1 MILKLLSLLITA
13 TNLANV
19 SPTENKASSLI
30 SSRENLKVAISAAK
44 DGDVILVDDIDFTS
58 GVTGLFNVYERIEI
72 KKSITIKGK
81 DSGSTFK
88 RGSFDIFGGKTYAD
102 LLNVKF
108 ENIIF
113 SLYENNKSLTSE
125 DWKDEAKSQYAS
137 FFSGNVNA
145 SYKGCSFKG
154 YMNYEGGALY
164 GMYGNYQE
172 NPDYLSQYGDQTA
185 SKLNINIDKCSFT
198 DNAAYHAGG
207 ALFFDGYQDNIS
219 ININESVFDDNI
231 SGTFNKKG
239 WGGGA
244 IYANDITLKAVDSKF
259 TNNLANYVYQGD
271 TSTQDGSQ
279 GGAICLINSEFDFD
293 NVLIAN
299 NRASYGGG
307 LYFGNTNGRIISS
320 IIENNTAQRSSNEE
334 IFYGKMANS
343 ELGGAIY
350 FTGSGHS
357 LKVLN
362 SRIINNLSHNVYS
375 GIAHPMIYGQNDINN
390 IELFYSLYFNKP
402 FLATEFEFDFDK
414 PDDVLAYESF
424 NIKGSVILDEIY
436 KETFTRD
443 EMPSTENGYNR
454 LTSISKALET
464 GLLSLDKDNN
474 YQFNSS
480 SLKDFVV
487 SEQIVNEI
495 FGENAKYM
503 SGLSLGSTRNPSCM
517 LNIYNGKEL
526 IGSRIVHFLE
536 EISLRQLESTKLKKF
551 IGYKDKNDKLLDSKF
566 IFDGKENVNSIDIYA
581 KYEYT
586 PLFYFLVIGVPII
599 SVTLIAGV
607 VLTIL
612 LIIKKK
618 KIVKQPKPSFSFS
631 DEEINR
637 FLVCYD
643 KVLTNKEKD
652 IAMAILKGKTR
663 DEIASKYFISK
674 STVKTHINHIYAKLN
689 VSSRN
694 EFIDLV
700 KDKIK

>member
-1 MILKLLSLLITA
+1 MILKLLSLLIVVPS
-13 TNLANV
+13 LANV
-19 SPTENKASSLI
+19 LPTMNKASSLI
-30 SSRENLKVAISAAK
+30 SSREALKVAISAAN

-58 GVTGLFNVYERIEI
+58 GVTGLYNVYERIEI

-102 LLNVKF
+102 LLSVRF
-108 ENIIF
+108 ENINF
-113 SLYENNKSLTSE
+113 SLYENNKDLTSE
-125 DWKDEAKSQYAS
+125 EWKDDAKLQYAS

-145 SYKGCSFKG
+145 SYKGCTFKG

-172 NPDYLSQYGDQTA
+172 NPDYLTLYGDQTSA
-185 SKLNINIDKCSFT
+185 KLNINLDNCTFV

-207 ALFFDGYQDNIS
+207 ALFFDGYQDNVS
-219 ININESVFDDNI
+219 ININKTVFDNNI
-231 SGTFNKKG
+231 SGTFDKKG

-244 IYANDITLKAVDSKF
+244 IYATDIALKAVDSKF

-279 GGAICLINSEFDFD
+279 GGAICLFNSEFDFD

-320 IIENNTAQRSSNEE
+320 AIENNTAQRSSNEE

-362 SRIINNLSHNVYS
+362 SKIINNLSHNVYS
-375 GIAHPMIYGQNDINN
+375 GIAHPIIYGENDVNN
-390 IELFYSLYFNKP
+390 IELFYSLYANKP

-414 PDDVLAYESF
+414 PDDVLAYQSF
-424 NIKGSVILDEIY
+424 NIKGSVVLDEIY
-436 KETFTRD
+436 KETFVRD
-443 EMPSTENGYNR
+443 EAPSVENGYNR
-454 LTSISKALET
+454 LTSVSKALET

-487 SEQIVNEI
+487 PEKILNEI
-495 FGENAKYM
+495 FGENAKYL
-503 SGLSLGSTRNPSCM
+503 SGISLGSTRNPSCK
-517 LNIYNGKEL
+517 LNIYNGKDL
-526 IGSRIVHFLE
+526 IESKNVHFLE
-536 EISLRQLESTKLKKF
+536 EIALRQLESTKFKKF
-551 IGYKDKNDKLLDSKF
+551 IGYKDESGRLLGNKF
-566 IFDGKENVNSIDIYA
+566 IYDGKDNITSINIYA
-581 KYEYT
+581 KYENT
-586 PLFYFLVIGVPII
+586 SLFYFLAIGVPII
-599 SVTLIAGV
+599 SVLLIVGV
-607 VLTIL
+607 VITVL

-618 KIVKQPKPSFSFS
+618 KNAKQPKPSFTFTE
-631 DEEINR
+631 EEINK
-637 FLVCYD
+637 FLACYD

-652 IAMAILKGKTR
+652 IATAILKGKTR
-663 DEIASKYFISK
+663 DEIASKNYISK
-674 STVKTHINHIYAKLN
+674 ATVKTHINHIYTKLN
-689 VSSRN
+689 VFSRN

>member
-1 MILKLLSLLITA
+1 MILKLLSLLIVVPS
-13 TNLANV
+13 LANV
-19 SPTENKASSLI
+19 PPTTNKANSLI
-30 SSRENLKVAISAAK
+30 SSRDALKVAISAAN

-58 GVTGLFNVYERIEI
+58 GVTGLYNVYERIEI
-72 KKSITIKGK
+72 KKIITIKGK

-102 LLNVKF
+102 LLSVRF
-108 ENIIF
+108 ENINF
-113 SLYENNKSLTSE
+113 SLYENNKDLTSE
-125 DWKDEAKSQYAS
+125 EWKDDAKLQYAS

-145 SYKGCSFKG
+145 SYKGCTFKG

-172 NPDYLSQYGDQTA
+172 NPDYLTLYGDQTSA
-185 SKLNINIDKCSFT
+185 KLNINLDNCTFV

-207 ALFFDGYQDNIS
+207 ALFFDGYQDNVS
-219 ININESVFDDNI
+219 ININKTVFDNNI
-231 SGTFNKKG
+231 SGTFDKKG

-244 IYANDITLKAVDSKF
+244 IYATDIALKAVDSKF

-279 GGAICLINSEFDFD
+279 GGAICLFNSEFDFD

-320 IIENNTAQRSSNEE
+320 TIENTAQRSSNEE

-362 SRIINNLSHNVYS
+362 SKIINNLSHNVYS
-375 GIAHPMIYGQNDINN
+375 GIAHPIIYGENDVNN
-390 IELFYSLYFNKP
+390 IELFYSLYANKP

-414 PDDVLAYESF
+414 PDDVLAYQSF
-424 NIKGSVILDEIY
+424 NIKGSVVLDEIY
-436 KETFTRD
+436 KETFVRD
-443 EMPSTENGYNR
+443 EAPSIENGYNR
-454 LTSISKALET
+454 LTSVSKALET

-480 SLKDFVV
+480 SLEDFVV
-487 SEQIVNEI
+487 PEKTLNEI

-503 SGLSLGSTRNPSCM
+503 SGLSLGSTRNSSCK
-517 LNIYNGKEL
+517 LNIYNGKDL
-526 IGSRIVHFLE
+526 IESRTVHFLE
-536 EISLRQLESTKLKKF
+536 EIALRQLESTKLKKYV
-551 IGYKDKNDKLLDSKF
+551 GYKDENGQLLNNKF
-566 IFDGKENVNSIDIYA
+566 VFDGKDNITSINIYA
-581 KYEYT
+581 KYENT

-599 SVTLIAGV
+599 SVVLIAGV
-607 VLTIL
+607 VITVL

-618 KIVKQPKPSFSFS
+618 KNAKQPKPSFTFTE
-631 DEEINR
+631 EEINK
-637 FLVCYD
+637 FLACYD

-652 IAMAILKGKTR
+652 IATAILKGKTR
-663 DEIASKYFISK
+663 DEIASKNYISK
-674 STVKTHINHIYAKLN
+674 ATVKTHINHIYTKLN
-689 VSSRN
+689 VFSRN

>member
-1 MILKLLSLLITA
+1 MILKLLSLLIVVPS
-13 TNLANV
+13 LANV
-19 SPTENKASSLI
+19 PPNTNKANSLI
-30 SSRENLKVAISAAK
+30 SSRDALKVAISAANN
-44 DGDVILVDDIDFTS
+44 GDVILVDDIDFTS
-58 GVTGLFNVYERIEI
+58 GVTGLYNVYERIEI

-102 LLNVKF
+102 LLSVRF
-108 ENIIF
+108 ENINF
-113 SLYENNKSLTSE
+113 SLYENNKDLTSE
-125 DWKDEAKSQYAS
+125 EWKDDAKLQYAS

-145 SYKGCSFKG
+145 SYKGCTFKG

-164 GMYGNYQE
+164 GMYGNYKE
-172 NPDYLSQYGDQTA
+172 NPDYLTLYGDQTSA
-185 SKLNINIDKCSFT
+185 KLNINLDNCTFV

-207 ALFFDGYQDNIS
+207 ALFFDGYQDNVS
-219 ININESVFDDNI
+219 ININKTVFDNNI
-231 SGTFNKKG
+231 SGTFDKKG

-244 IYANDITLKAVDSKF
+244 IYATDIALRAVDSKF

-279 GGAICLINSEFDFD
+279 GGAICLFNSEFDFD

-320 IIENNTAQRSSNEE
+320 TIENNTAQRSSNEE

-362 SRIINNLSHNVYS
+362 SKIINNLSHNVYS
-375 GIAHPMIYGQNDINN
+375 GIAHPIIYGENDVNN
-390 IELFYSLYFNKP
+390 IELFYSLYANKP
-402 FLATEFEFDFDK
+402 FLATEFEFEFDK
-414 PDDVLAYESF
+414 PDDVLAYQSF
-424 NIKGSVILDEIY
+424 NIKGSVVLDEIY
-436 KETFTRD
+436 KETFVRD
-443 EMPSTENGYNR
+443 EAPSVENGYNR
-454 LTSISKALET
+454 LTSVSKALET

-487 SEQIVNEI
+487 PEKILNEI

-503 SGLSLGSTRNPSCM
+503 SDLSLGSTRNPSCK
-517 LNIYNGKEL
+517 LNIYNGKDL
-526 IGSRIVHFLE
+526 IESKNVHFLE
-536 EISLRQLESTKLKKF
+536 EIALRQLESTKLKKF
-551 IGYKDKNDKLLDSKF
+551 IGYKDENGQLLNNRF
-566 IFDGKENVNSIDIYA
+566 IFDGKDNITSINIYA
-581 KYEYT
+581 KYENT
-586 PLFYFLVIGVPII
+586 PLFYFLAIGVPII
-599 SVTLIAGV
+599 SVLLIVGV
-607 VLTIL
+607 VITVL

-618 KIVKQPKPSFSFS
+618 KNAKQPKPSFTFTE
-631 DEEINR
+631 EEINK
-637 FLVCYD
+637 FLACYD

-652 IAMAILKGKTR
+652 IATAILKGKTR
-663 DEIASKYFISK
+663 DEIASKNYISK
-674 STVKTHINHIYAKLN
+674 ATVKTHINHIYTKLN
-689 VSSRN
+689 VFSRN

>member
-1 MILKLLSLLITA
+1 MILKLLSLLIVVPS
-13 TNLANV
+13 LANV
-19 SPTENKASSLI
+19 PPNTNKANSLI
-30 SSRENLKVAISAAK
+30 SSRDALKVAISAAN

-58 GVTGLFNVYERIEI
+58 GVTGLYNVYERVEI

-102 LLNVKF
+102 LLSVRF
-108 ENIIF
+108 ENINF
-113 SLYENNKSLTSE
+113 SLYENNKNLTSE
-125 DWKDEAKSQYAS
+125 EWKDDAKLQYAS

-145 SYKGCSFKG
+145 SYKGCTFKG

-172 NPDYLSQYGDQTA
+172 NPDYLTLYGDQTSA
-185 SKLNINIDKCSFT
+185 KLNINLDNCTFV

-207 ALFFDGYQDNIS
+207 ALFFDGYQDNVS
-219 ININESVFDDNI
+219 ININKTVFDNNI
-231 SGTFNKKG
+231 SGTFDKKG

-244 IYANDITLKAVDSKF
+244 IYATDIALKAVDSKF

-279 GGAICLINSEFDFD
+279 GGAICLFNSEFDFD

-307 LYFGNTNGRIISS
+307 LYFGNTNGCIISS
-320 IIENNTAQRSSNEE
+320 TIENNTAQRSSNEE
-334 IFYGKMANS
+334 ISYGKMANS

-362 SRIINNLSHNVYS
+362 SKIINNLSHNVYS
-375 GIAHPMIYGQNDINN
+375 GIAHPIIYGENDVNN
-390 IELFYSLYFNKP
+390 IELFYSLYANKP

-414 PDDVLAYESF
+414 PDDVLAYQSF
-424 NIKGSVILDEIY
+424 NIKGSVVLDEIY
-436 KETFTRD
+436 KETFVRD
-443 EMPSTENGYNR
+443 ESPSIENGYNR
-454 LTSISKALET
+454 LTSVSKALET

-487 SEQIVNEI
+487 PEKILNEI

-503 SGLSLGSTRNPSCM
+503 SGISLGSTRHSLCT
-517 LNIYNGKEL
+517 LNVYNSKNL
-526 IGSRIVHFLE
+526 IESRTAHFLE
-536 EISLRQLESTKLKKF
+536 EIFLRELESTKFKKF
-551 IGYKDKNDKLLDSKF
+551 IGYKGESGRLLGNKF
-566 IFDGKENVNSIDIYA
+566 IYDGKDNNASINIYA
-581 KYEYT
+581 KYENT
-586 PLFYFLVIGVPII
+586 PLFYFLAIGVPII
-599 SVTLIAGV
+599 SVLLIVGV
-607 VLTIL
+607 VITVL

-618 KIVKQPKPSFSFS
+618 KNAKQPKPSFTFTE
-631 DEEINR
+631 EEINK
-637 FLVCYD
+637 FLACYD
-643 KVLTNKEKD
+643 KILTNKEKD
-652 IAMAILKGKTR
+652 IATAILKGKTR
-663 DEIASKYFISK
+663 DEIASKNYISK
-674 STVKTHINHIYAKLN
+674 ATVKTHINHIYTKLN
-689 VSSRN
+689 VFSRN

>member
-1 MILKLLSLLITA
+1 MILKLLSLLIIA
-13 TNLANV
+13 PSLANV

-30 SSRENLKVAISAAK
+30 SSREDLKVAISAAK

-58 GVTGLFNVYERIEI
+58 GVTGLYNVYERIEI
-72 KKSITIKGK
+72 KKSITLKGK

-113 SLYENNKSLTSE
+113 SLYESNKSLTSE
-125 DWKDEAKSQYAS
+125 DWKDEAKLQYAS

-185 SKLNINIDKCSFT
+185 SKLNINLDKCSFT

-219 ININESVFDDNI
+219 ININESVFDNNI
-231 SGTFNKKG
+231 SGTFDKKG

-244 IYANDITLKAVDSKF
+244 IYANDIALKAVDSKF

-271 TSTQDGSQ
+271 TSTQDSSQ
-279 GGAICLINSEFDFD
+279 GGAICLFNSEFDFD

-320 IIENNTAQRSSNEE
+320 TIENNTAQRSSNEE

-362 SRIINNLSHNVYS
+362 SKIINNLSHNVYS

-390 IELFYSLYFNKP
+390 IELFYSLYVNKP

-487 SEQIVNEI
+487 SEQILNEM

-526 IGSRIVHFLE
+526 IESRIVHFLE
-536 EISLRQLESTKLKKF
+536 EISLRQLKSTKLKKF
-551 IGYKDKNDKLLDSKF
+551 IGYKDENGKLLDSKF
-566 IFDGKENVNSIDIYA
+566 IFDGKDNVNSINIYA
-581 KYEYT
+581 KYKNT

-599 SVTLIAGV
+599 SVLLMAGV
-607 VLTIL
+607 VLTVL

-618 KIVKQPKPSFSFS
+618 KIAKQPKPSFSFS

-674 STVKTHINHIYAKLN
+674 ATVKTHINHIYTKLN
-689 VSSRN
+689 VFSRN

>member
-1 MILKLLSLLITA
+1 MILKLLSLLIVVPS
-13 TNLANV
+13 LANV
-19 SPTENKASSLI
+19 PPTTNKANSLI
-30 SSRENLKVAISAAK
+30 SSRDALKVAISAAK

-58 GVTGLFNVYERIEI
+58 GVTGLYNVYERIEI

-102 LLNVKF
+102 LLSVRF
-108 ENIIF
+108 ENINF
-113 SLYENNKSLTSE
+113 SLYENNKNLTSE
-125 DWKDEAKSQYAS
+125 EWKDDAKLQYAS

-145 SYKGCSFKG
+145 SYKGCTFKG

-172 NPDYLSQYGDQTA
+172 NPDYLTLYGDQTSA
-185 SKLNINIDKCSFT
+185 KLNINLDNCTFV

-207 ALFFDGYQDNIS
+207 ALFFDGYQDNVS
-219 ININESVFDDNI
+219 ININKTVFDNNI
-231 SGTFNKKG
+231 SGTFDKKG

-244 IYANDITLKAVDSKF
+244 IYATDIALKAVDSKF

-271 TSTQDGSQ
+271 TSAQDGSQ
-279 GGAICLINSEFDFD
+279 GGAICLFNSEFDFD

-320 IIENNTAQRSSNEE
+320 TIENNTAQRSSNEE

-362 SRIINNLSHNVYS
+362 SKIINNLSHNVYS
-375 GIAHPMIYGQNDINN
+375 GIAHPIIYGENDVNN
-390 IELFYSLYFNKP
+390 IELFYSLYANKP
-402 FLATEFEFDFDK
+402 FLAEEFEFDFDK
-414 PDDVLAYESF
+414 PDDVLAYQSF
-424 NIKGSVILDEIY
+424 NIKGSVVLDEIY
-436 KETFTRD
+436 KETFVRD
-443 EMPSTENGYNR
+443 EAPSVENGYNR
-454 LTSISKALET
+454 LTSVSKALET

-487 SEQIVNEI
+487 PEKILNEI

-503 SGLSLGSTRNPSCM
+503 SDLSLGSTRNPSCK
-517 LNIYNGKEL
+517 LNIYNGKDL
-526 IGSRIVHFLE
+526 IESKNVHFLE
-536 EISLRQLESTKLKKF
+536 EIALRQLESTKLKKF
-551 IGYKDKNDKLLDSKF
+551 IGYKDESGRLLGNKF
-566 IFDGKENVNSIDIYA
+566 IYDGKDNITSINIYA
-581 KYEYT
+581 KYENT
-586 PLFYFLVIGVPII
+586 SLFYFLAIGAPII
-599 SVTLIAGV
+599 SVLLIVGV
-607 VLTIL
+607 VITVL

-618 KIVKQPKPSFSFS
+618 KAAKQPKPSFTFTE
-631 DEEINR
+631 EEINK
-637 FLVCYD
+637 FLACYD

-652 IAMAILKGKTR
+652 IATAILKGKTR
-663 DEIASKYFISK
+663 DEIASKNYISK
-674 STVKTHINHIYAKLN
+674 ATVKTHINHIYTKLN
-689 VSSRN
+689 VFSRN
-694 EFIDLV
+694 EFINLV